1 MHTRLLMTQCIHETQ
16 AICSIYHVCKH
27 TTQYLSKYIHKP
39 AYRSKATFPLYDLW
53 HITHTSTHHSGH
65 TGIPRAYTGYLQYF
79 LYWVYCVQLSAG
91 CQYVQLPSKQPH
103 LLQIIKYAFKMSLG
117 LERAKAEATNRCTL
131 VVQLTLAW
139 TPTLLFPL
147 SFFLW
152 VFPSCLSLCL
162 STWLLHSPLLVTC
175 FSILCFP
182 FKRSLISPPA
192 LPLLSSLS
200 PLLYFLSQ
208 LI

>member
-1 MHTRLLMTQCIHETQ
+1 MHTRLLMTQCIHKTQ

-147 SFFLW
+147 SFFGSFL
-152 VFPSCLSLCL
+152 LASLCA
-162 STWLLHSPLLVTC
+162 LLPGCPTLPSSSPA
-175 FSILCFP
+175 FP
-182 FKRSLISPPA
+182 FCVFRSNVHWSLH
-192 LPLLSSLS
+192 LLSPFSLLCHLSSIFS
-200 PLLYFLSQ
+200 PS
-208 LI
+208 